1 MAQEEHGETST
12 VFVVARSVKRNNHDP
27 HDLLVG
33 FRLVDDFFPLRR
45 NVGERNWNDLED
57 IVGCIS
63 KGREK

>member
-1 MAQEEHGETST
+1 MEHGETST

-33 FRLVDDFFPLRR
+33 FRLVDDFFSLRR